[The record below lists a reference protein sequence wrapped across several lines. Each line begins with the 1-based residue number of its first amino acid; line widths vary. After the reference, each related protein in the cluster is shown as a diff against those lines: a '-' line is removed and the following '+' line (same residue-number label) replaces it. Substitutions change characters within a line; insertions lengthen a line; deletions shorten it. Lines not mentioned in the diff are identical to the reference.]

1 VFAWNKPQTGW
12 LKVNTDASFVLSTH
26 TGTGGAVIRDEFGR
40 MVGASANF
48 YNHIP
53 DVLTA
58 EAVAARDSL
67 LLARAGGHA
76 KVLLE
81 IDNLPLVNLL
91 RSLDGE
97 RSPIAGIWH
106 EIREL
111 SRVFTSFDISFVNR
125 EGNEAAHRCAKLASR
140 SSPRC
145 VWSESFPSDLLRIA
159 HKQPV
164 RLTGGCC

>member
-1 VFAWNKPQTGW
+1 

-76 KVLLE
+76 KVY
-81 IDNLPLVNLL
+81 NLPLVNLL

-145 VWSESFPSDLLRIA
+145 VCGVSLSL
-159 HKQPV
+159 Q
-164 RLTGGCC
+164 TC